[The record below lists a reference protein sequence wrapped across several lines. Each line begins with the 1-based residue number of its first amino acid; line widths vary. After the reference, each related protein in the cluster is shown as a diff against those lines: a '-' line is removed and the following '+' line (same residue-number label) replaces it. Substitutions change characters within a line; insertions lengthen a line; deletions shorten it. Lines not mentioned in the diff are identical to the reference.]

1 MQGGLAV
8 NDKEEK
14 LNYNEEEKEE
24 YVLFDKDYQDFWS
37 RIDNSVVIKD
47 LSDKSESPV
56 CRACICQYNRLEEAR
71 FWTRI
76 LQEHALFIKLGLP
89 ADQKKAREEAQSFIE
104 LFGNLRKRL
113 EKADKLE
120 GDLLNDLIKA
130 VKSIITFKAE
140 LLRQI
145 IQCKEAAG
153 SNYPL
158 LLDHIRREAERFLG
172 LLLKPVPKDPLELL
186 LVQEVFWLRIM
197 KEHIEFVIHLLDPSE
212 RELIKQAE
220 EFRRTFSML
229 LETARDLESMDDT
242 MPKNFNTAIRFTEEV
257 VRNTIQLRDF
267 KLAAYELATLC
278 KLLSIVSTPLL
289 LDHIR
294 READKFLSE
303 LEVLLPE
310 VIRCNSNFKKL
321 K

>member
-1 MQGGLAV
+1 MKDDKSNLKHPEHK
-8 NDKEEK
+8 ND
-14 LNYNEEEKEE
+14 E
-24 YVLFDKDYQDFWS
+24 YVLYDKNFKDFWS
-37 RIDNSVVIKD
+37 RIDKSVVMKEFGD
-47 LSDKSESPV
+47 TSESPE
-56 CRACICQYNRLEEAR
+56 CRVCICQYNRLEEAR

-76 LQEHALFIKLGLP
+76 FQEHALFIKLGLP
-89 ADQKKAREEAQSFIE
+89 ADQKKFREEAQSFIE
-104 LFGNLRKRL
+104 IFSNLRKRL
-113 EKADKLE
+113 EKTDKLE

-130 VKSIITFKAE
+130 VKSIIMFKAE
-140 LLRQI
+140 VLRKI
-145 IQCKEAAG
+145 IQCKEAPG

-158 LLDHIRREAERFLG
+158 LLDHVRREADRFLG
-172 LLLKPVPKDPLELL
+172 LILKPVPKDPLELL

-212 RELIKQAE
+212 RELIEQAE
-220 EFRRTFSML
+220 EFRKTFSRL

-242 MPKNFNTAIRFTEEV
+242 MPKNFNTVVRFTEDV
-257 VRNTIQLRDF
+257 VRNTLQLRDF
-267 KLAAYELATLC
+267 KLAAFELATMC

-310 VIRCNSNFKKL
+310 VIRCNSNNKKL